1 MSREKPD
8 SILDMPGT
16 PLLEG
21 PGPSQE
27 NSFSGDDVSG
37 IQGVFNRLDEDEEEE
52 TPSSPNNLDTNHED
66 LAVRRKKR
74 FACSGKNHLSHF
86 LALIKKFSFVD
97 FLLKSLTVK
106 YNP

>member
-27 NSFSGDDVSG
+27 NSFAGDDVSG

-74 FACSGKNHLSHF
+74 FACSGKNHLSQF
-86 LALIKKFSFVD
+86 LALIKKFSFDD
-97 FLLKSLTVK
+97 FFF
-106 YNP
+106 

>member
-27 NSFSGDDVSG
+27 NSFAGDDVSG

-86 LALIKKFSFVD
+86 PRS
-97 FLLKSLTVK
+97 
-106 YNP
+106 Y